1 CLMRGGP
8 VEGCRQTIQ
17 DLLWELDTHDAD
29 LAGPKMLDCSGR
41 IVSADPHFDSD
52 LMPAT
57 SGWLEQDEGRFDYVS
72 NAPWLPATM
81 LLVRRHVFRSIG
93 TLDPDLAGNLQDADF
108 CLRARSRGFKCLY
121 AGNVTICLRSA
132 DSGPVRVE
140 ATRGFQD
147 RWSRFPELLFPE
159 QIVPK

>member
-1 CLMRGGP
+1 
-8 VEGCRQTIQ
+8 
-17 DLLWELDTHDAD
+17 
-29 LAGPKMLDCSGR
+29 
-41 IVSADPHFDSD
+41 
-52 LMPAT
+52 
-57 SGWLEQDEGRFDYVS
+57 
-72 NAPWLPATM
+72 
-81 LLVRRHVFRSIG
+81 VFRSIG
-93 TLDPDLAGNLQDADF
+93 TLDPDLAGNLEDADF